1 LHPNQ
6 PYIVF
11 NDLPK
16 LQELRKQFPS
26 LYQ

>member
-1 LHPNQ
+1 MQ

-16 LQELRKQFPS
+16 VAHLKDDFPA
-26 LYQ
+26 LYTGK